1 MAQEFFSNP
10 ALGGDGKNYNTGG
23 SNSDPNRRLDNY
35 GWATWLIPLFNAI
48 QGTAAFAQTASQNA
62 INAPG
67 TMATSVTSTAIGAGT
82 HSITLNETG
91 KAFGPGMWIVVAAT
105 GSPATNKMQGSVIS
119 HNSLTGALVFSVPS
133 GGVFGAGTFTSWSI
147 SVSGPPATALTFDR
161 VPRSSDTALAAGNQ
175 FNWIDATGTFTQTYE
190 SGATLGAGWM
200 VYYRNAGTGII
211 THDPSGAETID
222 GVASFPMFPGEVRII
237 QWDGSVFRSFILQPF
252 YMSRTTALS
261 ATTVPPGYRTIGYD
275 LTGLGAGGGSGRRG
289 ASGSPRGGGAPGGAP
304 ARVRGEVPVTAGQAL
319 EITFGSAGAGG
330 AAVTTN
336 DTDGNAGTDGGDVAL
351 VIASGA
357 ITRTAYGGKGG
368 AGGTTTEP
376 ATSGSG
382 ALGKGAT
389 AALGINLQG
398 GLPSSGNF
406 GGTTSGIDNIGLGGG
421 GVTNSASGGNSEWG
435 GAGSASGNLS
445 GTTAVHGGSSI
456 YGVPAGGLGA
466 WITSSNTTPGAL
478 NAGSRGAYAAG
489 SGAAGGTSGA
499 SPTAGTNGTAAAGD
513 WEVGSSGGGGGA
525 GTSTNPAG
533 RGGLGAAPGG
543 SGGGGGASV
552 NGTNSGAGGDGAAG
566 RAIIWGIA

>member
-1 MAQEFFSNP
+1 MTQEFQSNP
-10 ALGGDGKNYNTGG
+10 ALGGDGKIYNTGG
-23 SNSDPNRRLDNY
+23 SNSDPYRRLDNY
-35 GWATWLIPLFNAI
+35 GWVTWLLPMFNALL
-48 QGTAAFAQTASQNA
+48 GHAAFAQTAAQNA
-62 INAPG
+62 VNAPG
-67 TMATSVTSTAIGAGT
+67 TMATSVTSMAIGAGT
-82 HSITLNETG
+82 HSITLVEHG
-91 KAFGPGMWIVVAAT
+91 KALGPGMWIVVAAT
-105 GSPATNKMQGSVIS
+105 GTPSANKMTGSVIS

-133 GGVFGAGTFTSWSI
+133 DQVLGSGTFTAWSI
-147 SVSGPPATALTFDR
+147 SVTGPPAASVTFDR
-161 VPRSSDTALAAGNQ
+161 IARSSDTPLAAGNQ

-190 SGATLGAGWM
+190 SGATLPAGWM

-211 THDPSGAETID
+211 TLDPSGAETID
-222 GVASFPMFPGEVRII
+222 GVASFPMFAGEVRII

-261 ATTVPPGYRTIGYD
+261 ATTVPPGYRTIGHD

-289 ASGSPRGGGAPGGAP
+289 ASGSARGGGAPGGAP

-336 DTDGNAGTDGGDVAL
+336 DTDGNAGTDGGNVVLL
-351 VIASGA
+351 VASGA

-368 AGGTTTEP
+368 AAGTTDQG

-382 ALGKGAT
+382 ALGKGT
-389 AALGINLQG
+389 SAAPGFDLQG
-398 GLPSSGNF
+398 GLPSATNF
-406 GGTTSGIDNIGLGGG
+406 GGTGASRHNVGSGGG
-421 GVTNSASGGNSEWG
+421 GVANSAGGSNTEWG
-435 GAGSASGNLS
+435 GAGSASGSTGN
-445 GTTAVHGGSSI
+445 TTAVHGGSSM

-466 WITSSNTTPGAL
+466 WITASNTTPGAL

-499 SPTAGTNGTAAAGD
+499 SPTAGTDGTAAAGD

-525 GTSTNPAG
+525 ATSTNPAG
-533 RGGLGAAPGG
+533 RGGHGAAPGG

-552 NGTNSGAGGDGAAG
+552 NGTNSGAGGDGTAG
-566 RAIIWGIA
+566 RAIIWGVA